1 MTDQTLVAL
10 AQAGDVD
17 AIAQLM
23 NTTLQSI
30 GVQARLTLNNGILYI
45 LLESERILAQNP
57 CQEFIQRGLARLGIG
72 KFSSAVVYSRMPG
85 QPTPIW
91 VQQLELTPEADIP
104 NPFVL
109 APNARLKAAQTIRQ
123 PLVRRKV
130 HLLDLLLLSFP
141 LLVVFNSGLIW
152 NRYLSN
158 REISQKGIASFFDQT
173 DTSSEDQH
181 EPYQQARQAALRA
194 VQLGKTAASKIEWRQ
209 AVAEWQQA
217 ITHLQQVTE
226 SDPNYAI
233 AQQKQ
238 QEYQSNLDSLIR
250 DKLSL
255 VGMDLVKTITGA
267 ISPKSIVYSGK
278 DLFFAQNMMYRHSIT
293 VYDREYNLVKTISD
307 VVNLGN
313 LGYPQYPGEQQG
325 APVEAAF
332 SQDGQVAW
340 VSNYQMY
347 GAGFKGNADD
357 TCSPSEN
364 LDPSFLYRIDTK
376 SLTIERAVQVG
387 ATPKFLATVPN
398 LPYVL
403 VSNWCSWDVS
413 VVDTQTNQEIR
424 RLQVGPYPRGIAVD
438 ANAAKAYVAV
448 MGSYDVAVINLK
460 TFEISWLKDIGNSP
474 RHLNL
479 DPHNGQ
485 YLYVSLNGEGKIAK
499 LDVITGQVVSK
510 VETGEAPRSMAIS
523 ADGAFLYVVNYD
535 SNTVSKIRTRDMQVT
550 QTVTVDPGPIGV
562 TYDQKTHQVWV
573 ACYSGSILVFQD

>member
-30 GVQARLTLNNGILYI
+30 GVQARVTLNNGILYI

-194 VQLGKTAASKIEWRQ
+194 VQLGKMAASKIEWRQ
-209 AVAEWQQA
+209 AVSEWQQA

-307 VVNLGN
+307 AVNLGN

>member
-30 GVQARLTLNNGILYI
+30 GVQARVTLNNGILYI

-194 VQLGKTAASKIEWRQ
+194 VQLGKMAASKIEWRQ

-307 VVNLGN
+307 AVNLGN